1 MSSLTTIPA
10 EIRLQIW
17 HLVVPEEVE
26 IPDGSLEEY
35 SSHPLPANPKRPL
48 LLISRNVR
56 KETSMVRSP
65 ILCVTVTSTS
75 WQLILWEPHKNL
87 LQTTERI
94 RITGVSQVLPEDLTE
109 GNYED
114 LERVLYDFWR
124 RRVTCRYRAVQTV
137 YLKSQENRSS
147 QRLDLLSRELVSQMA
162 KSKAEEGCSSQGLVP
177 LTHELLFNVSGLIS
191 SYFAY
196 LSLSVARNETSSLV
210 FLSHYLTR

>member
-1 MSSLTTIPA
+1 
-10 EIRLQIW
+10 
-17 HLVVPEEVE
+17 
-26 IPDGSLEEY
+26 
-35 SSHPLPANPKRPL
+35 
-48 LLISRNVR
+48 
-56 KETSMVRSP
+56 MVRSP

-137 YLKSQENRSS
+137 YLKSQENCSS

-162 KSKAEEGCSSQGLVP
+162 HSKSEEDCSSQGLVP
-177 LTHELLFNVSGLIS
+177 LTHELLFNVSGLMS

-196 LSLSVARNETSSLV
+196 LSLSVAQNETSSLV
-210 FLSHYLTR
+210 FLSHYHTR